1 MHAVNNVLTFF
12 VVVIFGGWSQ
22 AFVGTQTSGTPMMLV
37 LSAAVNGT
45 ALALILWQAKQ
56 VRLQNYYQ
64 PATGPASAPG
74 LPSAPAYP
82 LRQYPAP

>member
-1 MHAVNNVLTFF
+1 
-12 VVVIFGGWSQ
+12 
-22 AFVGTQTSGTPMMLV
+22 MMLV

-74 LPSAPAYP
+74 LPYGACLPSPP
-82 LRQYPAP
+82 ISSSVTRTTRN